1 MQLTFAK
8 AAAFEGAGL
17 QNWDTTSVTNMG
29 STFERTGLTTV
40 DLSKWDVSKVT
51 NMGAAF
57 LSAAK
62 FTGTGLDQ
70 WSTDALV
77 NLKYTFYGAAVFNTD
92 LSKWGVSTV
101 TDMGETFR
109 NAYKFEGVGLDQ
121 WSITAALTA
130 LHWTFTDASEMN
142 ADLRQWDISQVTT
155 MENAFFGAAK
165 FTGAGLSKW
174 STDAVTTLKNTFKNA
189 GLMNVDVGGWIV
201 SKVTDMTQTFENAA
215 AFTGTGLRT
224 WNVGAVTSMALTFNG
239 ASSITSCNK
248 RLVFDAWAVVY
259 DAGWASETCTVRPCD
274 LYIMFTA

>member
-1 MQLTFAK
+1 MRLTFAK
-8 AAAFEGAGL
+8 AAAFEGAWL

-51 NMGAAF
+51 YMGNAF

-70 WSTDALV
+70 
-77 NLKYTFYGAAVFNTD
+77 
-92 LSKWGVSTV
+92 
-101 TDMGETFR
+101 
-109 NAYKFEGVGLDQ
+109 
-121 WSITAALTA
+121 
-130 LHWTFTDASEMN
+130 
-142 ADLRQWDISQVTT
+142 
-155 MENAFFGAAK
+155 
-165 FTGAGLSKW
+165 W

-201 SKVTDMTQTFENAA
+201 SKVTDMTHTFENAA

-274 LYIMFTA
+274 FYIMFTA